1 MPTTRAYSTTCPRTH
16 RSAPRGEVVRSAA
29 SPGSVRVSVPGG
41 GSPRGE
47 LSSAHG
53 GHGSRRKATSCPSGA
68 TECAWVATVVGGR
81 QPAAHRELPSA
92 HGGHEIEARAAH
104 YRGALA
110 HNPSH
115 HAPQSPLIRART
127 RYVEFGPSHP
137 HVGLLFRAWATP
149 PACGIGGSRAGQAAR
164 VQTQVESCSITQ
176 LPGHVGGYKHAG
188 PMCIGPAFPREEDR
202 KIRRGRPWRGRRGSR

>member
-1 MPTTRAYSTTCPRTH
+1 MGSYRVRT
-16 RSAPRGEVVRSAA
+16 
-29 SPGSVRVSVPGG
+29 
-41 GSPRGE
+41 
-47 LSSAHG
+47 G

-68 TECAWVATVVGGR
+68 IECAWVATVVGGR
-81 QPAAHRELPSA
+81 RPAAHRELSSA

-104 YRGALA
+104 HRGALA

-164 VQTQVESCSITQ
+164 VRNRGFTCGTGGPRAE
-176 LPGHVGGYKHAG
+176 PGGVVFYNPVAG
-188 PMCIGPAFPREEDR
+188 ARRWIQKCGADARIGPAFPREEGKR
-202 KIRRGRPWRGRRGSR
+202 IRRGRPWRGHRGSP

>member
-1 MPTTRAYSTTCPRTH
+1 MPTTRACSTTCPRTP
-16 RSAPRGEVVRSAA
+16 RSARRGEVVRSAA
-29 SPGSVRVSVPGG
+29 SPGPVRVAVPGG
-41 GSPRGE
+41 GGPRGE

-53 GHGSRRKATSCPSGA
+53 
-68 TECAWVATVVGGR
+68 ATVVGGR
-81 QPAAHRELPSA
+81 RPAAHRELSSA
-92 HGGHEIEARAAH
+92 HGGHEIEARAVH
-104 YRGALA
+104 HRGALA

-115 HAPQSPLIRART
+115 HAPQFPLIRART